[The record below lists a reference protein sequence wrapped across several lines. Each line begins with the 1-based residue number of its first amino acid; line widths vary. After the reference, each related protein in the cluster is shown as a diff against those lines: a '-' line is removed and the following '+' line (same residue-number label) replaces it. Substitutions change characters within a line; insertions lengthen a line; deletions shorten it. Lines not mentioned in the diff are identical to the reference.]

1 MNPTPIL
8 YSFRRCPYAM
18 RARLG
23 IYYSGLQVELR
34 EVILKDKPLS
44 MLEYSPKGT
53 VPVLVLND
61 GEIID
66 ESIDIVRWALAEQDP
81 FHLLPKA
88 DSVEFLQS
96 NQLID
101 QNDFEFKEWL
111 DRYKYADRHPEFSES
126 YYREK
131 SEKFLA
137 QLDQLLSENGF
148 LFGNTLS
155 VSDIA
160 IAPFIRQFAN
170 VDRKWFDQSPYSQV
184 QRWLASIIE
193 SKAFENIF
201 NKYPQWQPDDE
212 PMLFS
217 APQ

>member
-1 MNPTPIL
+1 
-8 YSFRRCPYAM
+8 M

-34 EVILKDKPLS
+34 EVVLRDKPLS

-61 GEIID
+61 GKVID

-81 FHLLPKA
+81 SHLLPKP
-88 DSVEFLQS
+88 DSIEFEQS

-101 QNDFEFKEWL
+101 KNDFEFKDWL
-111 DRYKYADRHPEFSES
+111 DRYKYADRYPEFSES

-131 SEKFLA
+131 GEEFLT
-137 QLDQLLSENGF
+137 QLNQLLSENRF
-148 LFGNTLS
+148 LFSDELS

-170 VDRKWFDQSPYSQV
+170 VDRQWFDQSPYPEL

-193 SKAFENIF
+193 SEAFENIF
-201 NKYPQWQPDDE
+201 KKYPQWQADDE
-212 PMLFS
+212 ATPFA
-217 APQ
+217 APH